1 MTIGSGLLVTTS
13 TICFPRDE
21 PPEEVFAAATREPLR
36 YPGFDRFP
44 CNRLYR
50 GEIALHVTV
59 GHDVLQENQFLAY
72 GDIARG
78 RRTSPT

>member
-13 TICFPRDE
+13 TICFPRGE

-36 YPGFDRFP
+36 YPGSDRFP

-50 GEIALHVTV
+50 GAIALHVTV